1 MAQAIDAEV
10 PSTAG
15 KRALAMEAYARALR
29 QLPTIIADNGG
40 YDSSELVTQVRTV
53 ALLSILLH
61 DIQLLSGGCWCQ
73 RVRERSRESR
83 LLVVLLDS
91 DTLVSYTCS
100 YEGAMRDYL

>member
-40 YDSSELVTQVRTV
+40 YDSSELVTQVRAGT
-53 ALLSILLH
+53 LLNASCAWH
-61 DIQLLSGGCWCQ
+61 TTASDTCCCQ
-73 RVRERSRESR
+73 STHSFGSAHNGYASR
-83 LLVVLLDS
+83 LSSCVAKRFL
-91 DTLVSYTCS
+91 
-100 YEGAMRDYL
+100 